1 MKGQAIRTGKV
12 ARRWGAGAI
21 LAVITLFVSA
31 PAHAEDEPDIDCST
45 VKAEASPQVVLTYC
59 ASRAFEEAE
68 AVLSEQL
75 EKTKAILA
83 GWDDN
88 LEPSV
93 RGAEE
98 ALLQAQASWLVYRD
112 QHCRAGAFFVRG
124 GSMERMVVYQ
134 CMADA
139 TRKRTEE
146 LRFLAM
152 GNGL

>member
-1 MKGQAIRTGKV
+1 MAGTTVRAGDAAGQLA
-12 ARRWGAGAI
+12 AGAI
-21 LAVITLFVSA
+21 LAIVAFVGPA
-31 PAHAEDEPDIDCST
+31 PAHAENEPDIDCST

-112 QHCRAGAFFVRG
+112 QHCRAGGFFVRG
-124 GSMERMVVYQ
+124 GTMERMVVYQ